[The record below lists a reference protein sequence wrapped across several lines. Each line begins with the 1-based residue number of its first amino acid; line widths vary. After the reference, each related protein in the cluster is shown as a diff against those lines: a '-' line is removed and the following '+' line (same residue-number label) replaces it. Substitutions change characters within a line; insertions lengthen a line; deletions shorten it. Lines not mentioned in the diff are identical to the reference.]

1 MCDPIEE
8 LRLSSAYKRPE
19 AENRQ
24 PRCFNQV
31 IDAAAFPPVSKE
43 ELSDR
48 LGPLKDVVGKAY
60 LHPVFIFGL
69 ALSGR
74 LAMSRR
80 GLTVHTWPFLVII
93 SNNPYIAEQ
102 IGIDKYFLMI
112 VRKITE
118 WRSQWR

>member
-1 MCDPIEE
+1 MI
-8 LRLSSAYKRPE
+8 Y
-19 AENRQ
+19 
-24 PRCFNQV
+24 
-31 IDAAAFPPVSKE
+31 AAAFPPVSKE

-48 LGPLKDVVGKAY
+48 LSSLKDVVGKAH

-74 LAMSRR
+74 LATSRR

-102 IGIDKYFLMI
+102 FSIDKYFLMI
-112 VRKITE
+112 VRKIME